1 MTDIKRNEP
10 EDETLLDEPVLD
22 ETVLERNVAELLSRA
37 HEPPRMEREARARV
51 LATLKT
57 RRAVAK
63 RSRPIAKIA
72 GYSGLAMA
80 AAVLLGVG
88 VWQLTKSAPAS
99 EQTAFTNEDPA
110 PREVALE
117 DGTKVVLRQGAE
129 IAVEGSRRVRLVR
142 GEAFFDVARADD
154 EFVVDVPQGRAVVLG
169 TKFLLNASDEE
180 TLAAVARGRVRI
192 ENGSGEEVLGAGEE
206 GELRENE
213 RPTRRPAPRLTHLTS
228 WMATHT
234 ASAEE
239 TTPVRGGTL
248 IARQPNWQTQEYP
261 LPVRDLTV
269 DVYVENQVARVAIDQ
284 TFFNEQQAELEG
296 VYSFPLPSGAAISRL
311 AMYVDGNL
319 MEAGIVERQRA
330 RRIYDSI
337 VYERRD
343 PALLEWMEGNRFK
356 VRIFPLRA
364 RQEKR
369 ILLSYTEAVSRLYDD
384 YRIEVPIP
392 ALDAPVDEVTY
403 RVHVVGCAECEVGS
417 TSHPLESSVRGDD
430 RVVEFTARN
439 HRVGRDF
446 AITVRDPSNTPEV
459 VSYGTE
465 DTRYWMTRVRPDLTN
480 VDARREETRRWVV
493 LHDTSASRAPQD
505 LVAQREFAE
514 QLVEQMDEDDEVA
527 VVAFDT
533 TVRRFGSGLV
543 PVKDVSETGLRDF
556 LIAESHDAVGATDL
570 GRAFDE
576 ALAILGDES
585 VAAPYVVYLGDG
597 IATASGDDLD
607 SLRRKIE
614 GRATV
619 VSVAFG
625 DSRDETVL
633 EGLARATG
641 GLTASVSA
649 GENIAWRAFDLVATL
664 STARVLDVRAELLGA
679 DGSPIHATTY
689 ASSHQL
695 SDGEEL
701 TIVSRLGETVP
712 AAVRLTGRAGSTTF
726 TQTIELGAPRRTDA
740 RYLPRLWA
748 RERVSAL
755 VEDGSDEH
763 RDELIQLGRRHFL
776 ITPHTSLLVLE
787 NDAMY
792 DQFDVPRDR
801 RRDWAHYRTPRRID
815 VAYEPPSQAR
825 DYPVLD
831 AEMIR
836 SPADILQRRPTMLP
850 GFGIATRA
858 SRRLGSFGGVITGAL
873 VEDSIG
879 IGGLGLIGS
888 GRGGGGT
895 GESNLGLGRSDAAE
909 PATVSVTTAELRES
923 TADRWELNAD
933 QERSRAA
940 ANAAAAGP
948 MMRAPFQQTLAPSG
962 APTPLRYSFE
972 HDARLNDL
980 TAFLPG
986 MFDTTFDELRRDLYR
1001 SDEGA
1006 GSVSDE
1012 AASILRRAREQAI
1025 GRRYSYTDGS
1035 TLSVASDG
1043 SFVLRRAGVVPG
1055 EEIWFG
1061 SNELVHVYSELGLE
1075 LRRSA
1080 RDVEA
1085 AVYFAYAPFVV
1096 PAPEMLARWYEVTVT
1111 EGTVVLRRPGAE
1123 HPELSLRFDANGRLA
1138 AIVAHEDG
1146 GEHSLATYAYDGGAL
1161 VAGDTRVAISVASES
1176 SRRRPQATFV
1186 TLPLR
1191 QPAYWEARLESET
1204 PGTAEWREVI
1214 RQLLAS
1220 QAALEDT
1227 AALGRTLTKLIEVS
1241 GQPAIGELALASH
1254 AAGTFTIDA
1263 TDAVAAYF
1271 RAVHSTRP
1279 AWDEVATA
1287 HPGTLPGML
1296 AEYRALLASIP
1307 RADDAFARHERFS
1320 ARYSN
1325 RALRYVAA
1333 QQLSNRWYSQRP
1345 MEVAAAFDRVASDG
1359 ELWAEA
1365 QYAAVWALYN
1375 GGRYDDASERLRDLY
1390 LKAVERGIKPPVDY
1404 LVAQAFW
1411 YGSQGQAG
1419 FDMFWAGLREA
1430 VQERGTPI
1438 AYLTL
1443 LDAAAFAQGRS
1454 PLIDR
1459 DIDRA
1464 AAHFVRRPPEDIELR
1479 MAVIDALLRFG
1490 RIAQAHVLL
1499 APIAAR
1505 DDASPAVL
1513 QRAAA
1518 IADSLSRPA
1527 EAATYLERTLDALE
1541 NENVGLAEIRR
1552 IYQAAITAL
1561 DDAATASTDP
1571 DPFLDRA
1578 LKLVAEWRRIDP
1590 DNTTIDTLAARTL
1603 YTHDRG
1609 DEAWRQLSTILERH
1623 PMEGESYGAVA
1634 SVLQQEGNVRRAEEL
1649 LTRAAEVE
1657 PENPTW
1663 LLRRAETLF
1672 VLDRNAE
1679 ARALL
1684 QRIENRTWHE
1694 RFAGIEWQAQDLARR
1709 NARR

>member
-1 MTDIKRNEP
+1 MTDIKRTET
-10 EDETLLDEPVLD
+10 EDTLPDEPLLD
-22 ETVLERNVAELLSRA
+22 ETVLERNVSELLSRA
-37 HEPPRMEREARARV
+37 HEPPRMDKEARARM
-51 LATLKT
+51 LATLKA
-57 RRAVAK
+57 RRPAVKA
-63 RSRPIAKIA
+63 RLPIAKLA

-80 AAVLLGVG
+80 ATVLLGIG
-88 VWQLTKSAPAS
+88 VWQLTETSPATG
-99 EQTAFTNEDPA
+99 EETVFTNEDPA
-110 PREVALE
+110 PREIALE
-117 DGTKVVLRQGAE
+117 DGTKVVLRRGAE
-129 IAVEGSRRVRLVR
+129 IAVDGLRRVRLVR
-142 GEAFFDVARADD
+142 GEAFFDVARAGE
-154 EFVVDVPQGRAVVLG
+154 EFIVDVPQGRAVVLG
-169 TKFLLNASDEE
+169 TKFLLNASDAE

-192 ENGSGEEVLGAGEE
+192 ENGSGEEVLGAGEQ

-228 WMATHT
+228 WMATHAT
-234 ASAEE
+234 SAEE
-239 TTPVRGGTL
+239 ITPVRGGTL

-311 AMYVDGNL
+311 AMYVDGTL

-337 VYERRD
+337 VYQRRD

-403 RVHVVGCAECEVGS
+403 RVHVVGCAECEVAS
-417 TSHPLESSVRGDD
+417 TSHPLESSVQGDD

-533 TVRRFGSGLV
+533 TVRRFGEGLAT
-543 PVKDVSETGLRDF
+543 VKDVSETNLRDF
-556 LIAESHDAVGATDL
+556 LIAESQDSVGATDL

-576 ALAILGDES
+576 ALTILGNES
-585 VAAPYVVYLGDG
+585 VAAPYIVYLGDG
-597 IATASGDDLD
+597 IATASGDTLD

-619 VSVAFG
+619 ISVSFG
-625 DSRDETVL
+625 DSRDETLL

-664 STARVLDVRAELLGA
+664 STARVLDVRAELLAA
-679 DGSPIHATTY
+679 DGSPINATTY

-712 AAVRLTGRAGSTTF
+712 AAVRLTGRAGSTDF
-726 TQTIELGAPRRTDA
+726 AQTIELGAPRRTDA

-748 RERVSAL
+748 RERVAAL
-755 VEDGSDEH
+755 VEDGADEH
-763 RDELIQLGRRHFL
+763 REELIQLGRRNFL

-792 DQFDVPRDR
+792 EQFGVPRDR
-801 RRDWAHYRTPRRID
+801 GRDWAHYRTPRRIE
-815 VAYEPPSQAR
+815 VAYEAPAQAR

-836 SPADILQRRPTMLP
+836 SPADILQRRPTMVP
-850 GFGIATRA
+850 GFGISTRA
-858 SRRLGSFGGVITGAL
+858 SRGLGFANMLAGTLA
-873 VEDSIG
+873 EDSIG
-879 IGGLGLIGS
+879 LGGLGLIGS

-895 GESNLGLGRSDAAE
+895 GEANLGFGRADADD
-909 PATVSVTTAELRES
+909 PATVSVTTADLRES
-923 TADRWELNAD
+923 RSDRWEINAQ
-933 QERSRAA
+933 QERSREAA
-940 ANAAAAGP
+940 ASAAAGP
-948 MMRAPFQQTLAPSG
+948 MFRATIQQALAPSG
-962 APTPLRYSFE
+962 APTALRYSFE

-986 MFDTTFDELRRDLYR
+986 MFDTTFDELRRDLYQT
-1001 SDEGA
+1001 DESA

-1035 TLSVASDG
+1035 TLSIASDG

-1055 EEIWFG
+1055 EQIWFG

-1075 LRRSA
+1075 LRRST

-1085 AVYFAYAPFVV
+1085 AVYFAYAPFIV
-1096 PAPEMLARWYEVTVT
+1096 PAPEMLARWYEVTVS
-1111 EGTVVLRRPGAE
+1111 EGAVVLRRPGAE
-1123 HPELSLRFDANGRLA
+1123 HPELSLRFDAEGRLI

-1146 GEHSLATYAYDGGAL
+1146 GEHPLATYSYDGSTL
-1161 VAGDTRVAISVASES
+1161 VAGDTRVAISRENES
-1176 SRRRPQATFV
+1176 STRRPQATFV

-1220 QAALEDT
+1220 QAALEDS
-1227 AALGRTLTKLIEVS
+1227 AALGRTLTKLIEAS
-1241 GQPAIGELALASH
+1241 GQPTIGELALASH
-1254 AAGTFTIDA
+1254 AAGTFTIEA

-1271 RAVHSTRP
+1271 RATHSTRP

-1287 HPGTLPGML
+1287 HAGTLAGML
-1296 AEYRALLASIP
+1296 AAYRALLASIP

-1320 ARYSN
+1320 ARYPN

-1333 QQLSNRWYSQRP
+1333 QQLSNRWYSRRP
-1345 MEVAAAFDRVASDG
+1345 LEVAAAFDRVASDG

-1375 GGRYDDASERLRDLY
+1375 GGRYDEGSDRMRDLY
-1390 LKAVERGIKPPVDY
+1390 MKAVERGIKPPVDY

-1464 AAHFVRRPPEDIELR
+1464 AAHFARRPPEDIEER

-1527 EAATYLERTLDALE
+1527 EAATYLERTLDALADE
-1541 NENVGLAEIRR
+1541 SVGLAEIRR
-1552 IYQAAITAL
+1552 IYQTAITAL

-1571 DPFLDRA
+1571 DPFLTRA
-1578 LKLVAEWRRIDP
+1578 MKLVAEWRRIDP
-1590 DNTTIDTLAARTL
+1590 DNTTIDTIAARTL
-1603 YTHDRG
+1603 YTYDRG

-1623 PMEGESYGAVA
+1623 PMEGESYGTVA
-1634 SVLQQEGNVRRAEEL
+1634 AVLQQEGNVRRAEEL

-1663 LLRRAETLF
+1663 LFRRAEALF

-1684 QRIENRTWHE
+1684 QRIEDRTWHE

-1709 NARR
+1709 NQRR